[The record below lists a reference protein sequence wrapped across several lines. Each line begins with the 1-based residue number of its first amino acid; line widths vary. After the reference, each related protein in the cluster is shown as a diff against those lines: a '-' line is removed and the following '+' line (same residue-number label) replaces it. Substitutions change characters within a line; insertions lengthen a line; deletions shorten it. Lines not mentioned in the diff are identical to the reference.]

1 MGKRLLVV
9 WMKPNI
15 LKKLMNTDIILMDYL
30 PEVARFADLRG
41 KCVLE
46 IGCGMG
52 ADAYQFAKNGAIY
65 TGIDLTS
72 EAVKTTQR
80 RFSLFHVPGR
90 IRVMNAEELE
100 FPDNSFDHVYSF
112 GVIHHS
118 PHSEKIVKEI
128 YRVLRKGGT
137 TTVMLYNKQS
147 INYYIEIMFLRKIL
161 RYFLL
166 LRGSPS
172 FIAMLTGFDRTKL
185 ERHREIL
192 LEHQNITKMQWIS
205 MNTDGPDCPL
215 ARVYSKSDCESLF
228 NMFSLVDTK
237 VYFFDK
243 SHWSFLSKFIPK
255 SSEFLGRTW
264 GWHRI
269 VFGQKL

>member
-15 LKKLMNTDIILMDYL
+15 LKNL
-30 PEVARFADLRG
+30 
-41 KCVLE
+41 
-46 IGCGMG
+46 
-52 ADAYQFAKNGAIY
+52 
-65 TGIDLTS
+65 
-72 EAVKTTQR
+72 
-80 RFSLFHVPGR
+80 
-90 IRVMNAEELE
+90 
-100 FPDNSFDHVYSF
+100 
-112 GVIHHS
+112 
-118 PHSEKIVKEI
+118 
-128 YRVLRKGGT
+128 
-137 TTVMLYNKQS
+137 
-147 INYYIEIMFLRKIL
+147 
-161 RYFLL
+161 
-166 LRGSPS
+166 
-172 FIAMLTGFDRTKL
+172 
-185 ERHREIL
+185 
-192 LEHQNITKMQWIS
+192 